1 MSEEPSAW
9 KRCSSCKRE
18 IGFERVYWICSVSTC
33 NRKGTDFAFCSVE
46 CWDAHLPVMRHREAW
61 AEEVRAPSRSAFVRE
76 QTSAAAAAA
85 ATPPLPVKSGPS
97 TKDGDAAREILVIAS
112 RLKQY
117 VRVRSG
123 MNTSDGVLDVLSDRL
138 RELCDRAIVNAE
150 RSGRRTILDRDLE

>member
-1 MSEEPSAW
+1 MSEEPSTW

-18 IGFERVYWICSVSTC
+18 IGFERVYWVCSVSTC

-61 AEEVRAPSRSAFVRE
+61 AEEVRAPSRTAFLRE
-76 QTSAAAAAA
+76 QASAAAAA
-85 ATPPLPVKSGPS
+85 ATPPLPAKTGPGA
-97 TKDGDAAREILVIAS
+97 KEGDAVREMLVIAS

-117 VRVRSG
+117 VRARSG

-150 RSGRRTILDRDLE
+150 RAGRRTVLERDLE